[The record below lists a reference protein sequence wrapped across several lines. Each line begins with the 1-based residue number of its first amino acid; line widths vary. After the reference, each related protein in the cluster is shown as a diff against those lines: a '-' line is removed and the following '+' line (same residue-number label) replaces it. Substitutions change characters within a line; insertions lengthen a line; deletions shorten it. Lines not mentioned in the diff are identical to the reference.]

1 MIVIQAETGEIIMNP
16 KEIYINMDLEGNLHL
31 YADLSETDRRKS
43 EELTA
48 ENYTND
54 ELFDIMSE
62 LYNAM
67 KSGPYTELAARQG
80 NDIFIEMQ
88 DIIDAASEGW
98 EPVTTQPAKA

>member
-1 MIVIQAETGEIIMNP
+1 MIAIQAETGEIIMNP
-16 KEIYINMDLEGNLHL
+16 KEIYINVDLEGTLHL

-43 EELTA
+43 AELTG
-48 ENYTND
+48 EPYTED
-54 ELFDIMSE
+54 ELSDIMSE

-67 KSGPYTELAARQG
+67 KSGFGSELITRQG

-98 EPVTTQPAKA
+98 EPVTTQPAEG

>member
-1 MIVIQAETGEIIMNP
+1 MIAIKAETGEIIMNP
-16 KEIYINMDLEGNLHL
+16 KEIYINMDLEGKLHL

-48 ENYTND
+48 ENYTED
-54 ELFDIMSE
+54 ELSDVMSE

-67 KSGPYTELAARQG
+67 KSGAYTELATRQG

-98 EPVTTQPAKA
+98 EPVATQPAKA